1 MPTFITNVT
10 PEWPFDSWFAV
21 ITITLQNA
29 QELLGLMD
37 LTSNLATS
45 IPSLNRL
52 SFGRY
57 PITPL
62 ILTGTVPKVTPWDDM
77 SFDTWIPITDKQVQE
92 LDSLSPERL
101 SYANTL
107 VEEDQVFWEMHP
119 KHAETPIETPPFY
132 REELQE
138 IAITTQWPN
147 NFLPLLQAFAIF
159 RSSCSS
165 PMVLSPA
172 QVQETDNR
180 YRLEAVLQC
189 PVVDWNWALEE
200 LATATT
206 GDFDIEIVSADSEQV
221 ELAFHD
227 YTLAI
232 QRNAPPMGL

>member
-10 PEWPFDSWFAV
+10 PEWGVDIWLAV
-21 ITITLQNA
+21 ITINLRNA

-37 LTSNLATS
+37 LTSSLAASIQSLTLLIGEHPTS
-45 IPSLNRL
+45 PRILMGRL
-52 SFGRY
+52 PGVPFG
-57 PITPL
+57 IWT
-62 ILTGTVPKVTPWDDM
+62 
-77 SFDTWIPITDKQVQE
+77 PITDEQVQE
-92 LDSLSPERL
+92 LESLNPERL
-101 SYANTL
+101 SYINTM
-107 VEEDQVFWEMHP
+107 VEENLVFWEMGIR
-119 KHAETPIETPPFY
+119 HAEDSIETPPFF